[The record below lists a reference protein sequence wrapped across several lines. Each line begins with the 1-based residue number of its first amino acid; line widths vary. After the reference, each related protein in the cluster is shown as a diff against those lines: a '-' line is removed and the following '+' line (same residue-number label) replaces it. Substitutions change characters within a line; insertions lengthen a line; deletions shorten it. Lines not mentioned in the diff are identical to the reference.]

1 MNTQTDAAPELIDRP
16 PDVLLELDDV
26 SVNYGGSVRALEG
39 LSLTVRSGEVV
50 ALLGVNG
57 AGKTTALRAIM
68 GLLPYNGGARDR
80 GSIRFAGQNV
90 DGIEPTRRVRRGIS
104 MVMEGRRVFGDL
116 TIEENFR
123 AASFTRSRR
132 EYVGERDRMYAL
144 FPILGERRKQLAG
157 LLSGGE
163 QQMLAIGRAL
173 MQQPRLLLLDEP
185 SLGLAPLIV
194 DQIKQIILE
203 INRQGTS
210 ILLIEQNAAM
220 GLSAS
225 DYAYVLEDKRVGRE
239 GAGPALLA
247 DKGIRDLYLGISDEG
262 RRSYR
267 RTKAA
272 VAEGITS

>member
-1 MNTQTDAAPELIDRP
+1 
-16 PDVLLELDDV
+16 
-26 SVNYGGSVRALEG
+26 
-39 LSLTVRSGEVV
+39 
-50 ALLGVNG
+50 
-57 AGKTTALRAIM
+57 
-68 GLLPYNGGARDR
+68 
-80 GSIRFAGQNV
+80 
-90 DGIEPTRRVRRGIS
+90 

-116 TIEENFR
+116 SIEENLR
-123 AASFTRSRR
+123 AASYTRNRSEYSEQR
-132 EYVGERDRMYAL
+132 ERIFSL
-144 FPILGERRKQLAG
+144 FPILGERRRQLAG

-203 INRQGTS
+203 INRLGTS

-225 DYAYVLEDKRVGRE
+225 DYAYVLEGKKVARE
-239 GAGPALLA
+239 GAGKTLLA

-267 RTKAA
+267 RAKL
-272 VAEGITS
+272 VDAEGVRS